1 MKKFNF
7 SSDPI
12 ISAKE
17 TIKQEIIG
25 LEAMIDFFNEDYLEA
40 ISLIIKCQ
48 SGGLGRIILSGMGKS
63 GHIANK
69 ISATLASTGSPA
81 FFIHPA
87 EASHGD
93 LGMISK
99 NDIII
104 LLSNSGNNKEMQDII
119 YYCKK
124 FSIPIIGITRNA
136 NSELAKLSDVKLILP
151 NIPEANLVKAPT
163 TSTTMMLAL
172 GDAIAV
178 SLINEKKF
186 DDEQYRHFHP
196 GGKLGLDLLKVKS
209 VMRAGESIAK
219 VNQSSKIE
227 EVLLEIT
234 SKCLGCT
241 AVVDDNNKLIGII
254 TDGDLRRNIYK
265 KIDGNEFMNQT
276 AFAIMTPSPL
286 TINQEMLVVE
296 AVAIM
301 NKNSITSLIVSDEEK
316 NIQTNILGII
326 NLQDCL
332 RIGF

>member
-40 ISLIIKCQ
+40 ISLIMICQ

-186 DDEQYRHFHP
+186 DDDQYRHFHP

-316 NIQTNILGII
+316 NILGII